1 MEAQQT
7 VFDDLSQL
15 LEDPEAFRRWCGYK
29 GIEDVTGF
37 LHADVPDAQQGPVR
51 QWCQL
56 QAAMRLARRQVNQGD
71 PEGAAHTILS
81 GLGGGVQT
89 RGESIQLRAATLVP
103 VIATRRLPPT
113 ARNELVLLG
122 GVGGAATLAQRL
134 TRRLRRRV
142 TVRMVR
148 DRLRHTNGVAKLGA
162 GYYAVRYHPA
172 APVAEWAEAVVAQ
185 EGPIPADE
193 LVKRILMEYP
203 NGDQR
208 AVNAWVYQD
217 PGQLL
222 VRGRKV
228 HLRRPA

>member
-1 MEAQQT
+1 M
-7 VFDDLSQL
+7 
-15 LEDPEAFRRWCGYK
+15 
-29 GIEDVTGF
+29 
-37 LHADVPDAQQGPVR
+37 
-51 QWCQL
+51 
-56 QAAMRLARRQVNQGD
+56 
-71 PEGAAHTILS
+71 
-81 GLGGGVQT
+81 
-89 RGESIQLRAATLVP
+89 P

-122 GVGGAATLAQRL
+122 GVGGAATLAKRL

-172 APVAEWAEAVVAQ
+172 APVAEWAEALLAQ
-185 EGPIPADE
+185 EGPIPAED
-193 LVKRILMEYP
+193 LVKRILVEYP

-217 PGQLL
+217 PGRLL

-228 HLRRPA
+228 YLRSPA